1 MLPKADLR
9 VEVESRETLLSG
21 FLRVDRLRLRHSLF
35 AGGSSETMTREL
47 LLRPRAVGVLLF
59 DPNLDQVV
67 LVRQIRIGML
77 DEGQD
82 PWLLELVAG
91 MVEPGEQ
98 PIEVAARESV
108 EEADLAPRGLVKI
121 SEYYNSPGI
130 SNERITLFC
139 GRVDAST
146 AGGVFGL
153 DDEHEDIEVVVLDV
167 EEAVRLVETGKIHNA
182 MSIIALQWLQIHRRQ
197 LEASWSAEAETDT
210 ETK

>member
-1 MLPKADLR
+1 MTDLDTPKPLS
-9 VEVESRETLLSG
+9 VEVEQRETLLDG

-35 AGGSSETMTREL
+35 GGGWSNTMTREL
-47 LLRPRAVGVLLF
+47 LLRPRAVGVLLY
-59 DPNLDQVV
+59 DPDLVQVV

-98 PIEVAARESV
+98 PVEVAARESL
-108 EEADLAPRGLVKI
+108 EEANTAPQGLVQI

-139 GRVDAST
+139 GRVDASE
-146 AGGVFGL
+146 AGGIFGL
-153 DDEHEDIEVVVLDV
+153 EEEHEDIEVVVLDLDD
-167 EEAVRLVETGKIHNA
+167 ALALVATGKINNA
-182 MSIIALQWLQIHRRQ
+182 MSIIALQWLQLNQRGI
-197 LEASWSAEAETDT
+197 EAQWAGDAS
-210 ETK
+210 

>member
-1 MLPKADLR
+1 M
-9 VEVESRETLLSG
+9 RETALDT
-21 FLRVDRLRLRHSLF
+21 FLRVDRLRLRHELF
-35 AGGSSETMTREL
+35 GGGFSDTMTREL

-59 DPNLDQVV
+59 DPVLEKVV

-98 PIEVAARESV
+98 PQEVAARESL
-108 EEADLAPRGLVKI
+108 EEADLAPQNLVQI

-139 GRVDAST
+139 GRVDSAG

-153 DDEHEDIEVVVLDV
+153 ADEHEDIEVVVLDV
-167 EEAVRLVETGKIHNA
+167 EEAVSLVEAGKIHNA
-182 MSIIALQWLQIHRRQ
+182 MTIIALQWLQLHRRE
-197 LEASWSAEAETDT
+197 LEASWTAG
-210 ETK
+210 

>member
-1 MLPKADLR
+1 
-9 VEVESRETLLSG
+9 
-21 FLRVDRLRLRHSLF
+21 
-35 AGGSSETMTREL
+35 MTREL

-59 DPNLDQVV
+59 DPVLEKVV

-98 PIEVAARESV
+98 PQEVAARESL
-108 EEADLAPRGLVKI
+108 EEADLAPQNLVQI

-139 GRVDAST
+139 GRVDSAG

-153 DDEHEDIEVVVLDV
+153 ADEHEDIEVVVLDV
-167 EEAVRLVETGKIHNA
+167 EEAVSLVEAGKIHNA
-182 MSIIALQWLQIHRRQ
+182 MTIIALQWLQLHRRE
-197 LEASWSAEAETDT
+197 LEASWTAG
-210 ETK
+210 

>member
-1 MLPKADLR
+1 MSLELKVK
-9 VEVESRETLLSG
+9 VEARETALDT
-21 FLRVDRLRLRHSLF
+21 FLRVDRLRLRHELF
-35 AGGSSETMTREL
+35 GGGFSDTMTREL

-59 DPNLDQVV
+59 DPVLEKVV

-98 PIEVAARESV
+98 PQEVAARESL
-108 EEADLAPRGLVKI
+108 EEADLAPQNLVQI

-139 GRVDAST
+139 GRVDSAG

-153 DDEHEDIEVVVLDV
+153 ADEHEDIEVVVLDV
-167 EEAVRLVETGKIHNA
+167 EEAVSLVEAGKIHNA
-182 MSIIALQWLQIHRRQ
+182 MTIIALQWLQLHRRE
-197 LEASWSAEAETDT
+197 LEASWTAG
-210 ETK
+210 

>member
-1 MLPKADLR
+1 MSLELK
-9 VEVESRETLLSG
+9 VEVEARETALDT
-21 FLRVDRLRLRHSLF
+21 FLRVDRLRLRHELF
-35 AGGSSETMTREL
+35 GGGFSDTMTREL
-47 LLRPRAVGVLLF
+47 LLRPRAVGVPLF
-59 DPNLDQVV
+59 DPVLEKVV

-98 PIEVAARESV
+98 PQEVAARESL
-108 EEADLAPRGLVKI
+108 EEADLAPQNLVQI

-139 GRVDAST
+139 GRVDSAG

-153 DDEHEDIEVVVLDV
+153 ADEHEDIEVVVLDV
-167 EEAVRLVETGKIHNA
+167 EEAVSLVEAGKIHNA
-182 MSIIALQWLQIHRRQ
+182 MTIIALQWLQLHRRE
-197 LEASWSAEAETDT
+197 LEASWTAG
-210 ETK
+210 

>member
-1 MLPKADLR
+1 MSLELK
-9 VEVESRETLLSG
+9 VEVEARETALDT
-21 FLRVDRLRLRHSLF
+21 FLRVDRLRLRHELF
-35 AGGSSETMTREL
+35 GGGFSDTMTREL

-59 DPNLDQVV
+59 DPVLEKVV

-98 PIEVAARESV
+98 PQEVAARESL
-108 EEADLAPRGLVKI
+108 EEADLAPQNVVQI

-139 GRVDAST
+139 GRVDSAG

-153 DDEHEDIEVVVLDV
+153 ADEHEDIEVVVLDV
-167 EEAVRLVETGKIHNA
+167 EEAVSLVEAGKIHNA
-182 MSIIALQWLQIHRRQ
+182 MTIIALQWLQLHRRE
-197 LEASWSAEAETDT
+197 LEASWTAG
-210 ETK
+210 